1 MHGDE
6 RGAHRHF
13 GLAEADVAADQP
25 VHRLGGEHV
34 VAHRLDGGLLVRGFL
49 EREAGAEGFV
59 VGLRVGEGE
68 AFAGGT
74 AGVDVEQL
82 GGDVAHLLG
91 GLALGLLP
99 GFRTEAVQ
107 RRQGV
112 VAAGVAGDQVQAGHR
127 HVELGFLGVLQGEEF
142 RGLALDLQGD
152 QAQVAADA
160 MVDVHHGRTLAQ
172 FGEVLDHV
180 VAGIAA
186 ALAAAA
192 LHHPLAEQRAFGD
205 QRQPRVIQQQAF
217 VQGGDGDGQALGAG
231 DERWPA
237 FDFLRTQLEAGEH
250 LQQHLAAPGGFGAEQ
265 HAAGEF
271 VEEAAQ
277 GRQRFAGLGLDRQVG
292 QGAGGEALTTNA
304 GFDVFLAQYQARRA
318 LEPGE
323 AILHREEQLGGRH
336 QRALRV
342 DATFLIAVA
351 HVVPELVGSLFDPRQ
366 GEHLGV
372 LGQVIE
378 EGGGFLEE
386 QRQVV
391 LDAGRGDAAGQV
403 LVDRAAPE
411 VDVEALAEA
420 PTEIGHGL
428 LVQRELACRQQADRL
443 DLVDRALG
451 FRVEGAQRLDLVVE
465 QVDAVGLV
473 AAHREQVDQRAAHGE
488 LAVLVDGVHA
498 AVAGGLQ
505 AQAHLRGVELL
516 ADVQHQAGAEQE
528 TGRRQAVQGGGD
540 RHHQHAVLD
549 LRQAVEGGD
558 ALGNDVLVRREQVVG
573 QGFPVREVQHRQVR
587 RKEAQLLLQALGAL
601 AVGGQQQG
609 EALGGA
615 GGLGDGEG
623 LGGAGQVAPVLP
635 AGTGR
640 QGRKTQYGHGQRGS
654 GRKKD
659 RRIVTMRTT
668 CCQSRGRC

>member
-1 MHGDE
+1 MLLGQQGGGHEHGDLFAAVHGDE
-6 RGAHRHF
+6 GCAHGDF
-13 GLAEADVAADQP
+13 GLAEADVAADQA
-25 VHRLGGEHV
+25 VHGLGRQHV
-34 VAHRLDGGLLVRGFL
+34 LQYGFDGHLLVRGFL
-49 EREAGAEGFV
+49 EGEAGGEGGV
-59 VGLRVGEGE
+59 VGLRVLERI
-68 AFAGGT
+68 AFASGA
-74 AGVDVEQL
+74 AGIDVQQF
-82 GGDVAHLLG
+82 GGDITHLLG

-99 GFRTEAVQ
+99 GFRAQAVQ

-127 HVELGFLGVLQGEEF
+127 HIELGFLGVLQGEEL

-336 QRALRV
+336 QRALGV
-342 DATFLIAVA
+342 DATFLVAVA

-391 LDAGRGDAAGQV
+391 LDAGRGDAAGEV
-403 LVDRAAPE
+403 LVDGAATE

-420 PTEIGHGL
+420 AAEVGDGL
-428 LVQRELACRQQADRL
+428 LVQRELAGRQQADGL
-443 DLVDRALG
+443 HLVHRALG
-451 FRVEGAQRLDLVVE
+451 LGVEGAQGLDLVVE
-465 QVDAVGLV
+465 QVDPIGQV
-473 AAHREQVDQRAAHGE
+473 AAHGEQVDQGTTHGE
-488 LAVLVDGVHA
+488 LAVFVDGVHA
-498 AVAGGLQ
+498 TVAGGFQ
-505 AQAHLRGVELL
+505 AQPHLVDIQLL
-516 ADVQHQAGAEQE
+516 ADVQHQAGTQQE
-528 TGRRQAVQGGGD
+528 AGRRQAVEGSGD
-540 RHHQHAVLD
+540 GHHQHAAFDSGQSVKG
-549 LRQAVEGGD
+549 VD
-558 ALGNDVLVRREQVVG
+558 ALGNDVLVRREEVVG
-573 QGFPVREVQHRQVR
+573 QGFPIREVQYVQVR
-587 RKEAQLLLQALGAL
+587 GEEAELLLQAFGGL
-601 AVGGQQQG
+601 AVGGEQQR
-609 EALGGA
+609 EALAGACRLGNGKAQGGT
-615 GGLGDGEG
+615 
-623 LGGAGQVAPVLP
+623 GQVAPVLL
-635 AGTGR
+635 AGDGG
-640 QGRKTQYGHGQRGS
+640 QGREAQYGRGQGGLRS
-654 GRKKD
+654 EK
-659 RRIVTMRTT
+659 
-668 CCQSRGRC
+668 